1 MPPFAVIFD
10 WDGVIIDSHDQHAES
25 WYRMAEEN
33 GLTVPENFF
42 KNSFGMRNLEVIR
55 DLARWTQD
63 LALIEKFSDRKES
76 LYRQIIKEKGIEP
89 LPGVSE
95 FLFQL
100 KQSQI
105 LTAIGSSSVLENIKT
120 VIDITKLE
128 SYFDIIITG
137 ADVKRGKPDPEVF
150 LKCAERLNIPP
161 QRCVVFE
168 DAHVGIQAAKSAG
181 MIAIAVTTTHPRNT
195 FHQADAIVDSLAEIT
210 IDLLRA
216 FFH

>member
-1 MPPFAVIFD
+1 
-10 WDGVIIDSHDQHAES
+10 
-25 WYRMAEEN
+25 
-33 GLTVPENFF
+33 
-42 KNSFGMRNLEVIR
+42 
-55 DLARWTQD
+55 
-63 LALIEKFSDRKES
+63 
-76 LYRQIIKEKGIEP
+76 
-89 LPGVSE
+89 VSE